1 MASAKNGYLTNY
13 KTGDVIRPATREER
27 RLSKSAAKR
36 DGGAGVIVVGGVH
49 CFVI

>member
-13 KTGDVIRPATREER
+13 KTGDVIRPATRDEL
-27 RLSKSAAKR
+27 RLSKAAAKR
-36 DGGAGVIVVGGVH
+36 DGGRGVIMVDGVS